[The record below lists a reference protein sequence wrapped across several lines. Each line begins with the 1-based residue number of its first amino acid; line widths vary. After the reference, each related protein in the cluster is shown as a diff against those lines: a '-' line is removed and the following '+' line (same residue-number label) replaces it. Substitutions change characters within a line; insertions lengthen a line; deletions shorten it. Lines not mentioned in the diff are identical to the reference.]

1 MMKKIILCLLVII
14 VTFMIIQTI
23 RYTSKGSN
31 IENLEFTDLKNK
43 KVKLKDIFDD
53 NNEKLILYILPDCG
67 SCMLKINKLSNNSSL
82 SQSQLIVV
90 SVGLEKF
97 NYNGFYSDNFIDS
110 KIIFLID
117 KENSFYKNF
126 GLGFTENFPTLIKY
140 DSSNDSYKK
149 VY

>member
-1 MMKKIILCLLVII
+1 MMRKIILSLIVII

-53 NNEKLILYILPDCG
+53 NNNKLILYILPDCG
-67 SCMLKINKLSNNSSL
+67 SCMLKINELSKNSSL
-82 SQSQLIVV
+82 NKSQVIVI

-97 NYNGFYSDNFIDS
+97 NYNEFYSANFIDNE
-110 KIIFLID
+110 IIFLID
-117 KENSFYKNF
+117 KENTFYKNF

-140 DSSNDSYKK
+140 DLSNDSYKK
-149 VY
+149 IY